1 MFLTNLQIKFKNN
14 LISSLSLNLFKRYLF
29 QDFLSYKK
37 NNHEVLSKNILVETN
52 QIVNNGIYQSLI
64 LFTDLAI
71 FFTITTFL
79 FYSNFKITLIVSFF
93 FIITSLTIVIF
104 FKKLITKLS
113 KINFEKLGLRY
124 SNVYQGLKSFID
136 IKLNFS
142 ENIFLNE
149 YIKESDLGLMQIEST
164 HL

>member
-1 MFLTNLQIKFKNN
+1 M
-14 LISSLSLNLFKRYLF
+14 
-29 QDFLSYKK
+29 
-37 NNHEVLSKNILVETN
+37 
-52 QIVNNGIYQSLI
+52 I

-149 YIKESDLGLMQIEST
+149 YIKESESWLDANRKYT
-164 HL
+164 LVQSYPRFIFEILIILIFCISIVFFVMTKNDYTDFITIILIYSFAAFRIMPITNRIVFLLIQ